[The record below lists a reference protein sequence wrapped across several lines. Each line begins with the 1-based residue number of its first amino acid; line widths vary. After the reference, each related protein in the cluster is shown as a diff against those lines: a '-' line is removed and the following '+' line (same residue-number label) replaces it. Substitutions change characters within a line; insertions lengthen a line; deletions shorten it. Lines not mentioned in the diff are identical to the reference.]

1 MVYRKYVGKFQ
12 LSENDMN
19 NVLITTSSFAE
30 NIPDFLASM
39 ESAGLRPILNPYRRK
54 LSEDEVTALI
64 REYQPIGIIAGVEPL
79 TRAVM
84 TTAPFLKVISRC
96 GIGMDSVDLAAAAE
110 LGIIVT
116 NTPDAPTIP
125 VAELTIGLM
134 LTLLRSLHL
143 SDASIR
149 RGEWERP
156 MGTLLHGKTV
166 GIIGCG
172 RIGSCVARIASA
184 FGCRVIGHDPY
195 CSSHP
200 NIELTTLENLLS
212 IADVVSLHL
221 PYMGDT
227 HHLVDGERLALMK
240 PEAVFINAS
249 RGGLVDEVALAGALA
264 AGKLSGAALDCFESE
279 PYSGPLVGLKNTLL
293 TGHIGSYAREGR
305 MIMERQAVDNLLKA
319 L

>member
-1 MVYRKYVGKFQ
+1 
-12 LSENDMN
+12 MN
-19 NVLITTSSFAE
+19 NVLITTSSFAD
-30 NIPDFLASM
+30 NVPDLLVSM
-39 ESAGLRPILNPYRRK
+39 ESTGLKPILNPYRRK
-54 LSEDEVTALI
+54 LSEDEVAALI
-64 REYQPIGIIAGVEPL
+64 KEFRPIGIIAGVEPL
-79 TRAVM
+79 TRTVM

-110 LGIIVT
+110 LGIKVT

-184 FGCRVIGHDPY
+184 FGCRLIGYDPY
-195 CSSHP
+195 CSDHP
-200 NIELTTLENLLS
+200 HIELTTLEYLLRV
-212 IADVVSLHL
+212 ADVVSLHF
-221 PYMGDT
+221 PHSREN
-227 HHLVDGERLALMK
+227 HHLIDGEKLALMK
-240 PEAVFINAS
+240 PEAVLINAS
-249 RGGLVDEVALAGALA
+249 RGGLIDEVALAGALV
-264 AGKLSGAALDCFESE
+264 AGNLSGAALDCFESE
-279 PYSGPLVGLKNTLL
+279 PYSGSLVGLKNTLL

-319 L
+319 LQELVP